1 MVLVISTIP
10 QIYVAMNEGQSKL
23 RELDI
28 KDVVTVLFI
37 KENLLVQTFMSHDK
51 HNFATDF
58 TKYKIHIIQN
68 NKKF

>member
-37 KENLLVQTFMSHDK
+37 KENLLV
-51 HNFATDF
+51 
-58 TKYKIHIIQN
+58 
-68 NKKF
+68 